1 MNKRLVTTGVT
12 IGALLLIG
20 SVSADAYYTHELARR
35 MEAQKVATT
44 QSDLSSGSTLP
55 STPLGSH
62 GANDPFA
69 AMTSQMARM
78 QKQMDKM
85 FNSAFQSHS
94 SMDKMFNSAFQ
105 NPGGMDFIDGQGAAQ
120 VSLNE
125 KGKDYV
131 VTAKIPG
138 AKKSDINVRL
148 SGRLLTLSSK
158 EEGSNSKTDNNG
170 QLTQQDQYASNFQ
183 QAFTLPG
190 PVNASEMKSKFKD
203 GVLTLT
209 IPKA

>member
-1 MNKRLVTTGVT
+1 MNKRLIITGVT
-12 IGALLLIG
+12 VGAVFLIG
-20 SVSADAYYTHELARR
+20 SVSADAYYTHELAERV
-35 MEAQKVATT
+35 EARNVAPTPADT
-44 QSDLSSGSTLP
+44 SSGSTLP
-55 STPLGSH
+55 STSLGSNA
-62 GANDPFA
+62 ANDPFA
-69 AMTSQMARM
+69 AMTTQMARM
-78 QKQMDKM
+78 QNQMDKM
-85 FNSAFQSHS
+85 L
-94 SMDKMFNSAFQ
+94 NSAFQ
-105 NPGGMDFIDGQGAAQ
+105 NPGGMDFVDGQGSAQ

-138 AKKSDINVRL
+138 AKKNDINVHL

-158 EEGSNSKTDNNG
+158 EESSNTKTANNG
-170 QLTQQDQYASNFQ
+170 QITQQDQYASNFQ

-190 PVNASEMKSKFKD
+190 PVNAAEMKSEFKD

>member
-1 MNKRLVTTGVT
+1 MNKRLITAGVT
-12 IGALLLIG
+12 VGAVLLIG
-20 SVSADAYYTHELARR
+20 SVSADAYYTHELAERVAAR
-35 MEAQKVATT
+35 NVATT
-44 QSDLSSGSTLP
+44 PADPLSGSALP
-55 STPLGSH
+55 STPPGTPLGSH
-62 GANDPFA
+62 AANDPLA
-69 AMTSQMARM
+69 AMTAQMARM

-85 FNSAFQSHS
+85 FNSAFQ
-94 SMDKMFNSAFQ
+94 
-105 NPGGMDFIDGQGAAQ
+105 NPGGMDFVDGQGSAQ

-138 AKKSDINVRL
+138 AKKGDINVRL

-158 EEGSNSKTDNNG
+158 EESSNSKTANNG
-170 QLTQQDQYASNFQ
+170 QLSQQEQYASSFQ

-190 PVNASEMKSKFKD
+190 PVNASEMKSTFKD

>member
-1 MNKRLVTTGVT
+1 MNKRLITGVT
-12 IGALLLIG
+12 VGAVLLIG
-20 SVSADAYYTHELARR
+20 AVSADAYYTHELAERVAAR
-35 MEAQKVATT
+35 NVATT
-44 QSDLSSGSTLP
+44 PVDPLSGSALP
-55 STPLGSH
+55 STPLGSRA
-62 GANDPFA
+62 ANDPLA
-69 AMTSQMARM
+69 AMTAQMARM
-78 QKQMDKM
+78 QTQ
-85 FNSAFQSHS
+85 
-94 SMDKMFNSAFQ
+94 MDKMFNSAFQ
-105 NPGGMDFIDGQGAAQ
+105 NPGGMDFVDGQGSAQ

-138 AKKSDINVRL
+138 AKKGDIDVRL

-158 EEGSNSKTDNNG
+158 EEGSNSKTANNG
-170 QLTQQDQYASNFQ
+170 QLTQQDQYASSFQ

>member
-1 MNKRLVTTGVT
+1 MNKRLITTGIT

-20 SVSADAYYTHELARR
+20 SVSAEAYYTHELAERVAAR
-35 MEAQKVATT
+35 NVATT
-44 QSDLSSGSTLP
+44 QADPLLGSALP
-55 STPLGSH
+55 SPPLGSST
-62 GANDPFA
+62 ANDPFA
-69 AMTSQMARM
+69 AMTAQIARM
-78 QKQMDKM
+78 QKQ
-85 FNSAFQSHS
+85 
-94 SMDKMFNSAFQ
+94 MDKMFNSAFQ
-105 NPGGMDFIDGQGAAQ
+105 NPGGMDFVDGQGSAQ
-120 VSLNE
+120 VSLNT

-138 AKKSDINVRL
+138 SKKGDINVRL

-158 EEGSNSKTDNNG
+158 EEGSNRKTANNG
-170 QLTQQDQYASNFQ
+170 QLTQQDQYASSFQ

-190 PVNASEMKSKFKD
+190 PVNASEMKSTFKD

>member
-1 MNKRLVTTGVT
+1 MNKRLLTGVT
-12 IGALLLIG
+12 VGAVLLIG
-20 SVSADAYYTHELARR
+20 SVSADAYYRHELAERVA
-35 MEAQKVATT
+35 AQNVATS
-44 QSDLSSGSTLP
+44 QADLLSGSALP
-55 STPLGSH
+55 STPLGSSA
-62 GANDPFA
+62 ANDPFA
-69 AMTSQMARM
+69 AMTAQIARM

-85 FNSAFQSHS
+85 FNT
-94 SMDKMFNSAFQ
+94 AFQ
-105 NPGGMDFIDGQGAAQ
+105 NPGGMDFVDGQGSAQ
-120 VSLNE
+120 VSLNT

-138 AKKSDINVRL
+138 AKKGDINVRL

-158 EEGSNSKTDNNG
+158 EEGSNSETANNG
-170 QLTQQDQYASNFQ
+170 QLTQQDQYASSFQ

-190 PVNASEMKSKFKD
+190 PVNAAEMKSKFKN

>member
-1 MNKRLVTTGVT
+1 MNKRLITTGIT

-20 SVSADAYYTHELARR
+20 SVSAEAYYTHELAERVAAR
-35 MEAQKVATT
+35 NVATT
-44 QSDLSSGSTLP
+44 QADPLLGSALP
-55 STPLGSH
+55 SPPLGSSA
-62 GANDPFA
+62 ANDPFA
-69 AMTSQMARM
+69 AMTAQMARM

-85 FNSAFQSHS
+85 FNT
-94 SMDKMFNSAFQ
+94 AFQ
-105 NPGGMDFIDGQGAAQ
+105 NPGGMDFVDGQGSAQ
-120 VSLNE
+120 VSLNT

-138 AKKSDINVRL
+138 SKKGDINVRL

-158 EEGSNSKTDNNG
+158 EEGSNRKTANNG
-170 QLTQQDQYASNFQ
+170 QLTQQDQYASSFQ

-190 PVNASEMKSKFKD
+190 PVNASEMKSTFKD

>member
-1 MNKRLVTTGVT
+1 MNKRLFTGVT
-12 IGALLLIG
+12 VGAVLLIG
-20 SVSADAYYTHELARR
+20 SISANAYYTYELAER
-35 MEAQKVATT
+35 VATRNVPT
-44 QSDLSSGSTLP
+44 TPADPPSGSTLP
-55 STPLGSH
+55 SSPLAPALGSRT
-62 GANDPFA
+62 ANDPFA
-69 AMTSQMARM
+69 AMTTQMARM

-85 FNSAFQSHS
+85 FT
-94 SMDKMFNSAFQ
+94 SAFQ
-105 NPGGMDFIDGQGAAQ
+105 NPDGMDFVDGQGSAQ

-138 AKKSDINVRL
+138 ARQGDINVRL

-158 EEGSNSKTDNNG
+158 EAGSNNKTARNG
-170 QLTQQDQYASNFQ
+170 QLTQQEQYASSFQ

>member
-1 MNKRLVTTGVT
+1 MNKRLLTGVT
-12 IGALLLIG
+12 VGAVLLIG
-20 SVSADAYYTHELARR
+20 SVSADAYYRHELAERVAAR
-35 MEAQKVATT
+35 NVATIPVDPLT
-44 QSDLSSGSTLP
+44 GSEFSP
-55 STPLGSH
+55 TPLGSRV
-62 GANDPFA
+62 ANDPLT
-69 AMTSQMARM
+69 AMTAQMARM

-85 FNSAFQSHS
+85 FNTAFR
-94 SMDKMFNSAFQ
+94 
-105 NPGGMDFIDGQGAAQ
+105 NPGGMDFVDGQGSAQ
-120 VSLNE
+120 VSLNT
-125 KGKDYV
+125 KGKNYV

-138 AKKSDINVRL
+138 SKKGDINVRL

-158 EEGSNSKTDNNG
+158 EVGSNSKTANNG
-170 QLTQQDQYASNFQ
+170 QLTQQDQYASSFQ

>member
-1 MNKRLVTTGVT
+1 MNKRLITAGVT
-12 IGALLLIG
+12 VGAVLLIG
-20 SVSADAYYTHELARR
+20 SVSADAYYTHELAERVAAR
-35 MEAQKVATT
+35 NVATT
-44 QSDLSSGSTLP
+44 PADPLSGSALP
-55 STPLGSH
+55 SSPLGSQA
-62 GANDPFA
+62 ANDPLA
-69 AMTSQMARM
+69 AMTAQMARM

-85 FNSAFQSHS
+85 FNSAFQ
-94 SMDKMFNSAFQ
+94 
-105 NPGGMDFIDGQGAAQ
+105 NPGGMDFVDGQGSAQ

-158 EEGSNSKTDNNG
+158 EESSNSQTNNNG

>member
-1 MNKRLVTTGVT
+1 MNKRLITTGVT
-12 IGALLLIG
+12 VGAILLIG
-20 SVSADAYYTHELARR
+20 SVSADAYYTHELAKRVA
-35 MEAQKVATT
+35 AQNVATT
-44 QSDLSSGSTLP
+44 PADPSSGSTLH
-55 STPLGSH
+55 STSPGSSLAPRA
-62 GANDPFA
+62 ANDPFA
-69 AMTSQMARM
+69 AMNAQMERM

-85 FNSAFQSHS
+85 FNSAFQ
-94 SMDKMFNSAFQ
+94 
-105 NPGGMDFIDGQGAAQ
+105 NPSGMDFVDGQGSAQ

-138 AKKSDINVRL
+138 AKKGDINVRL

-158 EEGSNSKTDNNG
+158 EEGSNSKTANNG
-170 QLTQQDQYASNFQ
+170 KLTQQDQYASSFQ

-190 PVNASEMKSKFKD
+190 PVNASKMQSTFKD

>member
-12 IGALLLIG
+12 IGTLLLIG
-20 SVSADAYYTHELARR
+20 SVSADAYYTHELTKR
-35 MEAQKVATT
+35 MEAQNVATN
-44 QSDLSSGSTLP
+44 SADPSSTSALP
-55 STPLGSH
+55 SAPLGPRA
-62 GANDPFA
+62 ANDPFA
-69 AMTSQMARM
+69 TMTAQMARM

-85 FNSAFQSHS
+85 FNSVFQGPGGI
-94 SMDKMFNSAFQ
+94 DKMLNPAFQ
-105 NPGGMDFIDGQGAAQ
+105 NSDGMDFIDGQGAAQ

-158 EEGSNSKTDNNG
+158 EEGSNSKTNNKG
-170 QLTQQDQYASNFQ
+170 QVTQQDQYASNFQ

-190 PVNASEMKSKFKD
+190 PVNTSEMKSRFKD